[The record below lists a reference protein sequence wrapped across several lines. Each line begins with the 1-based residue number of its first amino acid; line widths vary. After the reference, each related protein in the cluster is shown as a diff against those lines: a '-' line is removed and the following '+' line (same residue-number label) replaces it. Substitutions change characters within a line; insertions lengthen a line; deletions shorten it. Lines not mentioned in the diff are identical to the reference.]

1 VARERP
7 NRLEIG
13 KIGAPHGLRGDVHA
27 SLHFA
32 ASEALSRAGRVVV
45 VTDDGP
51 RELTLRLA
59 HSHGR
64 GMLLGFQGIDDRD
77 AALALRGAR
86 LEMERSA
93 LPPLAEG
100 EYYLVDL
107 VGADVQG
114 PAGPVGVVVGI
125 ASHPSIASLV
135 IRLTDG
141 RTAEQPLAP
150 HWVARVDVDAGRI
163 ELENL
168 DGLVV

>member
-1 VARERP
+1 VATERP

-32 ASEALSRAGRVVV
+32 ASDALSRAAHVVLV
-45 VTDDGP
+45 GADGP
-51 RELTLRLA
+51 REMALR
-59 HSHGR
+59 SVRPHGR
-64 GMLLGFQGIDDRD
+64 GIVLGFEGVDDRD
-77 AALALRGAR
+77 AALTLRGAR
-86 LEMERSA
+86 LEMERSF

-107 VGADVQG
+107 VGAHVEG
-114 PAGPVGVVVGI
+114 PSGPVGIVTAI

-135 IRLTDG
+135 IRLVDG

-150 HWVARVDVDAGRI
+150 HWVGRVDAEAGRI
-163 ELENL
+163 ELNNL